1 MVKEDVK
8 LTEEQQ
14 KMLKSFLKAMMMDS
28 RAISFKSDRS
38 RYPEYEEIV
47 GRMDEVQLHCL
58 REDWS
63 ETTDGWEVTL
73 EFLYPLRELIE

>member
-14 KMLKSFLKAMMMDS
+14 KMLKDFLKEMMMDS
-28 RAISFKSDRS
+28 RVISFKSDRS
-38 RYPEYEEIV
+38 RYSEYEEIV
-47 GRMDEVQLHCL
+47 GHMNELQLSCL

-63 ETTDGWEVTL
+63 ETTDGWEITL